1 MNVLKSTTIA
11 VLLGFGTAAMA
22 SGQQPPPM
30 PTPGPEH
37 EILKREAG
45 TWDAVIELIPGPGA
59 PPMKSTGVEVNT
71 MGCGGLCLITDFKA
85 EMMGAAFEGHGVATW
100 DPAKKKYVGSWTD
113 SMSTG
118 IALSES
124 TYDAAAKR
132 FTGSMEGPDAS
143 GKITRSRA
151 VVEWRDEK
159 TRVFTMH
166 STGPDGKEA
175 ETLRITYTKR

>member
-1 MNVLKSTTIA
+1 MNVLKSVTIV
-11 VLLGFGTAAMA
+11 VLLAFGPVAMA
-22 SGQQPPPM
+22 SGQPPP

-45 TWDAVIELIPGPGA
+45 TWDAVVEFTPGPGA

-71 MGCGGLCLITDFKA
+71 MGCGGLCLITDLKVD
-85 EMMGAAFEGHGVATW
+85 MMGTPFEGHGIATW
-100 DPAKKKYVGSWTD
+100 DPAKKKYVGTWTD

-118 IALSES
+118 IALSEA

-132 FTGSMEGPDAS
+132 FTGSMEGPDAT
-143 GKITRSRA
+143 GTVTRSRS

-166 STGPDGKEA
+166 STGPDGKEVEA
-175 ETLRITYTKR
+175 LRITYTKR